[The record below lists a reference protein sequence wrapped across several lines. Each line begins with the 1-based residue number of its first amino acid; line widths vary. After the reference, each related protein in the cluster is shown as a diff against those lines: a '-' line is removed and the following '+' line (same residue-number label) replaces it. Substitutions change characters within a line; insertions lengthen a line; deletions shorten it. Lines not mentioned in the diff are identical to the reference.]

1 MIYFRIFFKYK
12 FPFSGDHNFFLV
24 LLNAHY
30 WSTKVHWFST
40 TEFSS
45 NDLES
50 HVFNNFFTDAKS
62 LGIIHDVEIKHHTT
76 DGTNLTPTPVLFS
89 KGF

>member
-1 MIYFRIFFKYK
+1 M
-12 FPFSGDHNFFLV
+12 P
-24 LLNAHY
+24 
-30 WSTKVHWFST
+30 T

-45 NDLES
+45 NDLKS

-62 LGIIHDVEIKHHTT
+62 LGIIHDVETKHHTT
-76 DGTNLTPTPVLFS
+76 DGTNLTPTSVLFS